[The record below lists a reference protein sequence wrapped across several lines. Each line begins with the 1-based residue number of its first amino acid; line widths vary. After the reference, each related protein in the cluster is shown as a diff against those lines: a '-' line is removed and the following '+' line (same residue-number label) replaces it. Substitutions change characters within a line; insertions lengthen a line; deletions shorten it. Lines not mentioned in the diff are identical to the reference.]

1 MKRRIIALLLML
13 SLISVITACKND
25 NNNKKEDKTK
35 ETQAV
40 KGEEQSTEYETDSA
54 TEEDELLTEVT
65 QLFGMEKYELVYS
78 AMRNNTEILS
88 VLANKQDNKVCVRIY
103 DLKKKK
109 FAKSVES
116 TMEEGFFDGKCEVEY
131 FAPDTLFMVNKDK
144 NLYVPFNKRMA
155 PQKMIEL
162 PEGIKYD
169 FVAPDASKIIYLQLN
184 TNTVCAYDIE
194 MQMQRPIY
202 QFEENIQVFS
212 YVGMS
217 SDMNHLLFRYNN
229 SESNKT
235 GYADVHIEEHDVDY
249 KENLSYTI
257 EVADNEYVYFDYWK
271 KPNEI
276 CFYSLDRPRQVT
288 MFSLDNEKETE
299 TIRFLGR
306 SSYFFTVLSEKED
319 EEVTNICRIYDR
331 SQGALI
337 ERIKFSTTEKAEITN
352 VTISPDLELVCITEE
367 TKNEGVRVFVW
378 NLAIATGVI
387 EDNELLEEWSEE

>member
-131 FAPDTLFMVNKDK
+131 FAPDTLFMVN
-144 NLYVPFNKRMA
+144 
-155 PQKMIEL
+155 
-162 PEGIKYD
+162 
-169 FVAPDASKIIYLQLN
+169 
-184 TNTVCAYDIE
+184 
-194 MQMQRPIY
+194 
-202 QFEENIQVFS
+202 
-212 YVGMS
+212 
-217 SDMNHLLFRYNN
+217 
-229 SESNKT
+229 
-235 GYADVHIEEHDVDY
+235 
-249 KENLSYTI
+249 
-257 EVADNEYVYFDYWK
+257 
-271 KPNEI
+271 
-276 CFYSLDRPRQVT
+276 
-288 MFSLDNEKETE
+288 
-299 TIRFLGR
+299 
-306 SSYFFTVLSEKED
+306 
-319 EEVTNICRIYDR
+319 
-331 SQGALI
+331 
-337 ERIKFSTTEKAEITN
+337 
-352 VTISPDLELVCITEE
+352 
-367 TKNEGVRVFVW
+367 
-378 NLAIATGVI
+378 
-387 EDNELLEEWSEE
+387 